1 VTRAARFTAADVKR
15 AVAGMAAAGVQIA
28 GVEVNGDGFFVRVG
42 EPAPARRRN
51 RADELYGPQ
60 A

>member
-1 VTRAARFTAADVKR
+1 
-15 AVAGMAAAGVQIA
+15 MAAAGVQIA